1 MFLFNKLIN
10 KKYLT
15 KKILGSEQT
24 YIKLHNKYK
33 NNKSLITKEIE
44 NKTGFNLNNIFFE
57 ELAFHTQVV
66 IKKSDLNYQHG
77 KILYSILRIVTSEA
91 FQENSESYFDEKSTK
106 QQEIYKDS
114 QGNPFID
121 SEGNPVQQKW
131 IDKHLGKIGFLIIL
145 IVIWSLWF
153 IA

>member
-1 MFLFNKLIN
+1 MSGFFYEFCKADFLCYSGEPHWLGWIVLI
-10 KKYLT
+10 
-15 KKILGSEQT
+15 IL
-24 YIKLHNKYK
+24 
-33 NNKSLITKEIE
+33 
-44 NKTGFNLNNIFFE
+44 FF
-57 ELAFHTQVV
+57 
-66 IKKSDLNYQHG
+66 G
-77 KILYSILRIVTSEA
+77 ILYLILRIVTSEA

-145 IVIWSLWF
+145 IVVWSLWF
-153 IA
+153 IALD

>member
-1 MFLFNKLIN
+1 MSGFFYEFCKADFLCYAGEPHWVGWIVLI
-10 KKYLT
+10 
-15 KKILGSEQT
+15 IL
-24 YIKLHNKYK
+24 
-33 NNKSLITKEIE
+33 
-44 NKTGFNLNNIFFE
+44 FF
-57 ELAFHTQVV
+57 
-66 IKKSDLNYQHG
+66 G
-77 KILYSILRIVTSEA
+77 ILYLILRIVTSEA

-131 IDKHLGKIGFLIIL
+131 IDKHLGKIGFLISL

-153 IA
+153 IALD